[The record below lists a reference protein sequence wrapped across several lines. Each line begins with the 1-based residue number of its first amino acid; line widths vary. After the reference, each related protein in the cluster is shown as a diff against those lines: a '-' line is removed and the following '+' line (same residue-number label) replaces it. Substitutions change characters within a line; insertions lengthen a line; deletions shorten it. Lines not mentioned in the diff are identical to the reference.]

1 MTTEPSPVSA
11 TPVHTPS
18 QSVTEDVAVPTIF
31 SDSFWKRFRKG
42 LEDFPVPVI
51 SLDENGTIQGLS
63 LVARRMLGYHADDT
77 IDPYFFT
84 HVHGQ
89 NMHRVMRDLAHM
101 VNAHTRRAS
110 WLVRLRARSGRRWR
124 WFRVNVINRLQAPE
138 QCIVLHLRSA

>member
-1 MTTEPSPVSA
+1 MTTETSSVSA

-18 QSVTEDVAVPTIF
+18 RSVTNDMAVPDIF
-31 SDSFWKRFRKG
+31 SDSFWKRFRNG
-42 LEDFPVPVI
+42 LEEFPVPVI

-63 LVARRMLGYHADDT
+63 LTARRMLGYHTDDT

-110 WLVRLRARSGRRWR
+110 WLVRLRTRSGRWQ
-124 WFRVNVINRLQAPE
+124 WFRVDVINRLQAPE
-138 QCIVLHLRSA
+138 QCIVLRLRSA